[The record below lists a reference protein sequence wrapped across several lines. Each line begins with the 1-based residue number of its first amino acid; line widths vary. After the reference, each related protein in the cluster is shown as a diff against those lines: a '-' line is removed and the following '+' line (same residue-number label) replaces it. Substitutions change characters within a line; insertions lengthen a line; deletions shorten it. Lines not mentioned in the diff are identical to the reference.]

1 MMREFHNFKCL
12 AVAAMYASWKITLS
26 FHNILLGNSGFR
38 ANKDFWNHYPTE
50 EISPELKA
58 WR

>member
-1 MMREFHNFKCL
+1 MIREFHNFKCL
-12 AVAAMYASWKITLS
+12 AIAAMYVSWKITVS

-50 EISPELKA
+50 EIAPELKA
-58 WR
+58 